1 MIKIFGLKIARKYFN
16 FFSFYV
22 LRNKK
27 IRHFE
32 PSIIYSKEDLSTNSD
47 LIELVANSAIVASKN
62 VLNCGNNDLEDSRL
76 FNVFPGEHYRFLNA
90 FVKVTKA
97 KNIVEIG
104 TYTGM
109 GTLALKDKLSD
120 VKVSTFD
127 IIPWNKLNVSSHFIE
142 SDFGDNLI
150 QIIGD
155 LSQDDVFNKY
165 KSILDEADIIFMDA
179 PKDDKFEYAMA
190 YKLNKLNNKE
200 KKFLILDDIQLINMI
215 DFWRSIRSPK
225 IDATSFG
232 HFSGTGVVDIS
243 NGFEFVVYDK

>member
-90 FVKVTKA
+90 FVKVAKA

-109 GTLALKDKLSD
+109 GTLALKDRLKD

-127 IIPWNKLNVSSHFIE
+127 IIPWNKLNVSSHLIE

-155 LSQDDVFNKY
+155 LSQDEVFNKY

-179 PKDDKFEYAMA
+179 PKDDRFEYEMA

-215 DFWRSIRSPK
+215 DFWRSISSPK
-225 IDATSFG
+225 FDATSFG

-243 NGFEFVVYDK
+243 NGFEFVVYNE